1 MSTLYLVQYPV
12 QSRRRP
18 SPSYT
23 EFDKDWTEIKLKRS
37 VWPVVW
43 SVSAIH
49 GIITNNKRTKKEKNR
64 KELNMVH
71 GAKITGGV

>member
-1 MSTLYLVQYPV
+1 M
-12 QSRRRP
+12 
-18 SPSYT
+18 
-23 EFDKDWTEIKLKRS
+23 KLKAS
-37 VWPVVW
+37 VW
-43 SVSAIH
+43 SVSAIR